1 MEYLK
6 LKWIPSPVHTCVITS
21 DRNETIEAHKN
32 VFFILNRS
40 VIMRNTND
48 ASDKTFLLSGFL
60 SLFVAFLNLG
70 LFFTHFYGDTATY
83 FAAGLSRIIQFDD

>member
-1 MEYLK
+1 
-6 LKWIPSPVHTCVITS
+6 
-21 DRNETIEAHKN
+21 
-32 VFFILNRS
+32 
-40 VIMRNTND
+40 MRNTND

-83 FAAGLSRIIQFDD
+83 FAAGLSRIIQFDDWPILFISCLRARNS